1 MYCQNT
7 EIDILMRDII
17 SCFLVNYYKEEQLKT
32 DINIYFDNYVSRT
45 YYHFHS
51 ISLIIFRFQ
60 MARLQ
65 VKFFRL
71 GEKNLEEIKLFRF
84 IREKN
89 FFGKLEEEEIHQPF

>member
-1 MYCQNT
+1 
-7 EIDILMRDII
+7 
-17 SCFLVNYYKEEQLKT
+17 
-32 DINIYFDNYVSRT
+32 
-45 YYHFHS
+45 
-51 ISLIIFRFQ
+51 

-89 FFGKLEEEEIHQPF
+89 FFGKLEEEEIYQPF

>member
-1 MYCQNT
+1 
-7 EIDILMRDII
+7 
-17 SCFLVNYYKEEQLKT
+17 
-32 DINIYFDNYVSRT
+32 
-45 YYHFHS
+45 
-51 ISLIIFRFQ
+51 

-89 FFGKLEEEEIHQPF
+89 FFGKLEDEKIHQPF